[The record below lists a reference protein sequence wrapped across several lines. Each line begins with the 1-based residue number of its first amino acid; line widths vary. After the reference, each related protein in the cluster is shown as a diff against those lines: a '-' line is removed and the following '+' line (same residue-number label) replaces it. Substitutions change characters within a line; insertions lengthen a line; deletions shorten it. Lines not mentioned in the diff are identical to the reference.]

1 MSIIYPTMISLQNV
15 LLKQFEDENIS
26 NFDANN
32 TNMMD
37 FLDIFNIEEVSDK
50 DEELEQAE
58 ELADITNLT
67 ELIKKM
73 MASLFAKYYQA
84 SLLVYSIRLSDDDM
98 LFIATSI
105 DPRCKNIKL
114 EDTASDIQDYLR
126 RGFNQETSNNTCK
139 PLSDGIILNM
149 LESFISSVFVAALPR
164 VNRSNEVDQYFMME
178 SIGPLDNPL
187 K

>member
-32 TNMMD
+32 TNMAD

-50 DEELEQAE
+50 DEELEQAK

-73 MASLFAKYYQA
+73 MASNIVVADSKLHK
-84 SLLVYSIRLSDDDM
+84 LSDDNM

-126 RGFNQETSNNTCK
+126 RGFDQETSNDTCE
-139 PLSDGIILNM
+139 PSSDGIMLNM
-149 LESFISSVFVAALPR
+149 SESFISSVFAAALPR
-164 VNRSNEVDQYFMME
+164 VNRSNE
-178 SIGPLDNPL
+178 
-187 K
+187 